1 MTENATHIPV
11 LRDAVLEGL
20 AVRADGF
27 YVDGTFGRGGHS
39 RAILDRLGAG
49 GSLLAMDR
57 DPEAAAAASSFA
69 DDPRFSFE
77 PGPFSAMTDT
87 LRRRFPGRAPDGVFL
102 DLGVSSPQLDT
113 PERGFSFQHDG
124 PLDMRMD
131 PAQGESAADW
141 LARAE
146 QDEIADVI
154 YHYGEERHSRRVARA
169 IVAAR
174 AEAPITRTAQLA
186 EIVRRAVPGREPGK
200 HPATRT
206 FQALRIHVNRELKE
220 LEQWLETIPEVLHP
234 GARMVV
240 ISFHSLEDRMVKQ
253 ALRGPRPDARLPRGL
268 PVMPE
273 TPERTWRPI
282 GKPVRADAEEQ
293 RRNPRARS
301 AVLRVGERT

>member
-1 MTENATHIPV
+1 MKPASHIPV

-39 RAILDRLGAG
+39 AVILGHLGPHG
-49 GSLLAMDR
+49 RLLALDR
-57 DPEAAAAASSFA
+57 DPEAAAAAAAFA

-77 PGPFSAMTDT
+77 RAPFSTMADT
-87 LRRRFPGRAPDGVFL
+87 VRRRSPERGPDGVLL
-102 DLGVSSPQLDT
+102 DLGVSSPQLDN

-131 PAQGESAADW
+131 PHSGETAADW
-141 LARAE
+141 LARA
-146 QDEIADVI
+146 DASEIADVI
-154 YHYGEERHSRRVARA
+154 YHYGEERHSRRIARA

-174 AEAPITRTAQLA
+174 AETPITRTGELA

-206 FQALRIHVNRELKE
+206 FQALRIFLNQELAE
-220 LEQWLETIPEVLHP
+220 LEQWLATIPEVLPP
-234 GARMVV
+234 GARLVV
-240 ISFHSLEDRMVKQ
+240 ISFHSLEDRIVKQ
-253 ALRGPRPDARLPRGL
+253 ALRKPVANTRLPKGL

-273 TPERTWRPI
+273 EPERRLRPV
-282 GKPVRADAEEQ
+282 GKPVHADREEQ
-293 RRNPRARS
+293 RINPRSRS
-301 AVLRVGERT
+301 AVLRVGERC

>member
-1 MTENATHIPV
+1 MTETVAHIPV

-69 DDPRFSFE
+69 DDPRFVFE
-77 PGPFSAMTDT
+77 PGPFSTMADT
-87 LRRRFPGRAPDGVFL
+87 LRRRFPDRAPDGVFL

-131 PAQGESAADW
+131 PTQGESAADW

-174 AEAPITRTAQLA
+174 ADAPITRTAQLA

-206 FQALRIHVNRELKE
+206 FQALRIHVNRELEE
-220 LEQWLETIPEVLHP
+220 LEQWLETIPEALHT

-253 ALRGPRPDARLPRGL
+253 ALRGPRPDTRLPRGL

-273 TPERTWRPI
+273 TPERPWRPI

>member
-1 MTENATHIPV
+1 MTETVAHIPV

-77 PGPFSAMTDT
+77 PGPFSAMADT
-87 LRRRFPGRAPDGVFL
+87 LRRRFPDRAPDGVFL

-131 PAQGESAADW
+131 PTQGESAADW

-206 FQALRIHVNRELKE
+206 FQALRIYVNRELEE

-253 ALRGPRPDARLPRGL
+253 ALRGPRPDSRLPRGL

-273 TPERTWRPI
+273 TPERPWRPI

>member
-131 PAQGESAADW
+131 
-141 LARAE
+141 LRRARA
-146 QDEIADVI
+146 
-154 YHYGEERHSRRVARA
+154 RRTGW
-169 IVAAR
+169 
-174 AEAPITRTAQLA
+174 P
-186 EIVRRAVPGREPGK
+186 
-200 HPATRT
+200 
-206 FQALRIHVNRELKE
+206 
-220 LEQWLETIPEVLHP
+220 
-234 GARMVV
+234 
-240 ISFHSLEDRMVKQ
+240 
-253 ALRGPRPDARLPRGL
+253 
-268 PVMPE
+268 
-273 TPERTWRPI
+273 
-282 GKPVRADAEEQ
+282 
-293 RRNPRARS
+293 ARS
-301 AVLRVGERT
+301 RTRLRM

>member
-1 MTENATHIPV
+1 MTETVAHIPV

-69 DDPRFSFE
+69 DDPRFVFE
-77 PGPFSAMTDT
+77 PGPFSTMADT
-87 LRRRFPGRAPDGVFL
+87 LRRRFPDRAPDGVFL

-131 PAQGESAADW
+131 PTQGESAADW

-174 AEAPITRTAQLA
+174 ADAAITRTAQLA

-206 FQALRIHVNRELKE
+206 FQALRIHVNRELEE
-220 LEQWLETIPEVLHP
+220 LEQWLETIPGILHP

-253 ALRGPRPDARLPRGL
+253 ALRGPRPDTRLPRGL

-273 TPERTWRPI
+273 TPERPWRPI